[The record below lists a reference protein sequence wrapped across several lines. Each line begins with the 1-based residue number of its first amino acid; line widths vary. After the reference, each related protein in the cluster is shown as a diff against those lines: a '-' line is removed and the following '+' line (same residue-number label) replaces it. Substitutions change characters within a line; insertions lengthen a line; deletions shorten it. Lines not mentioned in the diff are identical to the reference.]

1 LAETHQRKAR
11 LTIHGACST
20 VSCRPADRQR
30 LRFCGMAAPHDS
42 FITRPLMGFPRGFFT
57 ARCPECGYEL
67 ERDAD
72 ECPNCGAI
80 IGDYEADEEFE

>member
-1 LAETHQRKAR
+1 VSAR
-11 LTIHGACST
+11 
-20 VSCRPADRQR
+20 
-30 LRFCGMAAPHDS
+30 DS
-42 FITRPLMGFPRGFFT
+42 FITRPRMAFPGGLRT